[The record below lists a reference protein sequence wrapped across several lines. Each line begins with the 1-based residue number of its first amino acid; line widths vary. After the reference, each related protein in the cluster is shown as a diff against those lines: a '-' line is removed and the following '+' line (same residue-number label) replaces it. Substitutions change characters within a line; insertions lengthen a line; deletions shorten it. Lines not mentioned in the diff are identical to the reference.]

1 MVGAERDCGRDGWGV
16 LHDAVGFAGA
26 SFKENVQDGW
36 MDLFEINIMEF
47 NGSEEFSVGC
57 I

>member
-1 MVGAERDCGRDGWGV
+1 MGV